1 MYTEKDLS
9 AINSQQ
15 SKRWLVVGAIC
26 LVLIAGIVYSL
37 IIRLEAFTSGLTIV
51 LGIVLIFGYDLFIKP
66 LHRYAVF
73 LDNALH
79 GRKHTV
85 ECTYQGMD
93 ADISLV
99 DGVRYYSM
107 TVLQQD
113 EGEDEP
119 FERFFYWDAQR
130 PQPQAQPGDKLHVT
144 YHDRMVTDLTIG

>member
-15 SKRWLVVGAIC
+15 AKRWLIVGTIC
-26 LVLIAGIVYSL
+26 LVLVAGIVYSL
-37 IIRLEAFTSGLTIV
+37 IIRLEALTAALTIA
-51 LGIVLIFGYDLFIKP
+51 LGVVLIFGYDMFIKP

-73 LDNALH
+73 LNNALY
-79 GRKHTV
+79 GRRHTV
-85 ECTYQGMD
+85 ECVFQGMD
-93 ADISLV
+93 ADLSLV

-107 TVLQQD
+107 TVLQQE
-113 EGEDEP
+113 EGEPEP

-130 PQPQAQPGDKLHVT
+130 PQPQAQPGDKLRVT